1 MKKLFCLLMCA
12 VMILSTAAC
21 GKEQEET
28 TLPPETAAATESAVA
43 ADTEP
48 APPET
53 TVPETTVPET
63 TEPETTEPETTTAA
77 ATTDRNAKPE
87 DVLKAAAEAL
97 MAEDALF
104 AFSAD
109 PVLDLSLFY
118 EAPEQETGEGET
130 EAGTNMMQMIIES
143 VAAMLFDDSG
153 KLNIRLEL
161 KSYGLYEAGKGV
173 AAEIEFRNNLAD
185 KIRALMT
192 LMAGAESAN
201 DPSVAWIKDVIKTS
215 LFADLTKKIVYFL
228 NPVSGAWNYT
238 KLNDDP
244 ETETETETAEPA
256 EPAVPEEIDL
266 DQLFE
271 EYEWTVTDDQY
282 ILSGKV
288 NAEGM
293 SGNSGAADQLPEE
306 AEMRLTMVFNDE
318 QKLVGVELV
327 TEPFG
332 MDLSEMIQGFSFKL
346 DQFSLKAAIEYD
358 TPESFAVPAE
368 IVKNAV
374 EFEGDIPFISGEEDE
389 TEEGISIQY

>member
-1 MKKLFCLLMCA
+1 MKKLFCLLMCV
-12 VMILSTAAC
+12 VMLLSTAAC
-21 GKEQEET
+21 GKEPEET
-28 TLPPETAAATESAVA
+28 TLPPETAAVTERAGA
-43 ADTEP
+43 ADSEP

-53 TVPETTVPET
+53 TVPETTEA
-63 TEPETTEPETTTAA
+63 ETTTAA

-97 MAEDALF
+97 TAEDALF

-118 EAPEQETGEGET
+118 EAPMQETGEDGA
-130 EAGTNMMQMIIES
+130 EAEIDMMQMIIES
-143 VAAMLFDDSG
+143 VAAMLFDESG

-161 KSYGLYEAGKGV
+161 TSYGLYEAGKGV

-185 KIRALMT
+185 KIKSLMT
-192 LMAGAESAN
+192 LMAGAESAD
-201 DPSVAWIKDVIKTS
+201 DPSVAWIKDVIKTT
-215 LFADLTKKIVYFL
+215 LYADLTKKIVYFL
-228 NPVSGAWNYT
+228 NPVSEAWNYT

-244 ETETETETAEPA
+244 ETETEEPA
-256 EPAVPEEIDL
+256 EPVIPEEIDL

-282 ILSGKV
+282 ILSGKL

-293 SGNSGAADQLPEE
+293 SGNSAAADQMPEE

-346 DQFSLKAAIEYD
+346 DQFSLKAAINYD
-358 TPESFAVPAE
+358 TPESFGVPSE
-368 IVKNAV
+368 IAQNAV
-374 EFEGDIPFISGEEDE
+374 EFEGDIPFIPGGEDEMEEED
-389 TEEGISIQY
+389 ISIHY